1 METEKDKAIE
11 SKGQQITNNLSLSS
25 FFNDNN
31 SCLFVFRKTE
41 KLAAAIFLL
50 TDLFEKDNPFRHK
63 FRNLSTELLLSSLEL
78 TTCANIESGMAEEV
92 KKRGFE
98 ILLMLESAYFAGLIS
113 EMNLRVFR

>member
-50 TDLFEKDNPFRHK
+50 TDLFEKDNP
-63 FRNLSTELLLSSLEL
+63 
-78 TTCANIESGMAEEV
+78 SGLPEHDD
-92 KKRGFE
+92 R
-98 ILLMLESAYFAGLIS
+98 LIMPVRFS
-113 EMNLRVFR
+113 K